1 MRIYTLAQTDEFSDW
16 VRSLKDRVARVK
28 IFVRAKRL
36 ADGNMGDV
44 KHLDGIS
51 NPGKTMSTKI
61 SLFDVA
67 DYLDSEEDIAAYL
80 NEVLAED
87 DQDLLLSALD
97 DIARARGMTEVAD
110 AAGVTRPGLYKALKP
125 GAKTGF
131 MTVRKVVSALGLKMM
146 FVPNRAEGVTSRAT
160 NVKPVKPTKMRAAAA
175 ASKAKRAV
183 RRAKDA

>member
-1 MRIYTLAQTDEFSDW
+1 MP
-16 VRSLKDRVARVK
+16 VK
-28 IFVRAKRL
+28 I
-36 ADGNMGDV
+36 
-44 KHLDGIS
+44 S
-51 NPGKTMSTKI
+51 P
-61 SLFDVA
+61 FDVA
-67 DYLDSEEDIAAYL
+67 DYLDSEEAIAAYL

-131 MTVRKVVSALGLKMM
+131 MTVRKVVSALGLRMM
-146 FVPNRAEGVTSRAT
+146 FVPNATEGSTSSPA
-160 NVKPVKPTKMRAAAA
+160 NAKPVKPNRMRAAAA

-183 RRAKDA
+183 WRSKDA

>member
-1 MRIYTLAQTDEFSDW
+1 
-16 VRSLKDRVARVK
+16 
-28 IFVRAKRL
+28 
-36 ADGNMGDV
+36 
-44 KHLDGIS
+44 
-51 NPGKTMSTKI
+51 MSTKF

-67 DYLDSEEDIAAYL
+67 DYLDSEETIAAYL

-131 MTVRKVVSALGLKMM
+131 VTVKKLVSALGLRMM
-146 FVPNRAEGVTSRAT
+146 FVPNGVDGTTSRAA
-160 NVKPVKPTKMRAAAA
+160 NAKPVKPNKMRAAAA

-183 RRAKDA
+183 RQAKDA

>member
-1 MRIYTLAQTDEFSDW
+1 
-16 VRSLKDRVARVK
+16 
-28 IFVRAKRL
+28 
-36 ADGNMGDV
+36 
-44 KHLDGIS
+44 
-51 NPGKTMSTKI
+51 MSVKI

-67 DYLDSEEDIAAYL
+67 DYLDSEEAIAAYL

-97 DIARARGMTEVAD
+97 DIARARGMTEVAN

-131 MTVRKVVSALGLKMM
+131 MTVRKVVGALGLKMM
-146 FVPNRAEGVTSRAT
+146 FVPNEKDGGMSAVAES
-160 NVKPVKPTKMRAAAA
+160 NPVKSNKMRAAAA
-175 ASKAKRAV
+175 TSKVKRAV

>member
-1 MRIYTLAQTDEFSDW
+1 M
-16 VRSLKDRVARVK
+16 
-28 IFVRAKRL
+28 
-36 ADGNMGDV
+36 
-44 KHLDGIS
+44 
-51 NPGKTMSTKI
+51 PTKF

-67 DYLDSEEDIAAYL
+67 DYLDSEETIAAYL

-131 MTVRKVVSALGLKMM
+131 VTVKKLVSALGLRMM
-146 FVPNRAEGVTSRAT
+146 FVPNGVDGTTNRAA
-160 NVKPVKPTKMRAAAA
+160 NAKPVKPNKMRAAAA

>member
-1 MRIYTLAQTDEFSDW
+1 M
-16 VRSLKDRVARVK
+16 
-28 IFVRAKRL
+28 
-36 ADGNMGDV
+36 
-44 KHLDGIS
+44 
-51 NPGKTMSTKI
+51 PTKL

-67 DYLDSEEDIAAYL
+67 DYLDSEEAIAAYL

-131 MTVRKVVSALGLKMM
+131 MTVRKVVSALGLRMM
-146 FVPNRAEGVTSRAT
+146 FVPSGTEGTTNRSANPKT
-160 NVKPVKPTKMRAAAA
+160 VKPNKMRAAAA

-183 RRAKDA
+183 RRAKEA